1 MSVPA
6 PIVYILHGEDEF
18 GMAQFVDGMQ
28 EKLGDPT
35 TAELNVTRLDGK
47 KFDYD
52 ELKNSASV
60 LPFLSSRR
68 MVVMDNASKKIT
80 RKEGQEKFLALLE
93 DLPQS
98 TALVLMEKRT
108 LTPKNWLLKWAK
120 GAGER
125 VYMRA
130 YRNLS
135 GPEMAKWIS
144 HYAKEQ
150 GGSFEPQAA
159 ALLAEM
165 VAEEPRIAANE
176 VVKLLAY
183 VNYSRPV
190 DVNDVDLLAA
200 FAGRQGDFF
209 KLIDGIASGNGR
221 LAMDMLQLLLD
232 ERDALPLFF
241 SLVGHFRLLLQT
253 REIFEKGGLEGTAA
267 SELGIHPFRA
277 KKLFAQAKP
286 IPLMTL
292 ETIYRKLLDYDL
304 QIKTG
309 KISGD
314 LALETLVVVL
324 TS

>member
-1 MSVPA
+1 MSAPA
-6 PIVYILHGEDEF
+6 PVVYILHGEDEF
-18 GMAQFVDGMQ
+18 GMTQFVNGMQ

-35 TAELNVTRLDGK
+35 TAEMNVTRLDGK
-47 KFDYD
+47 KYSFD
-52 ELKNSASV
+52 EMKNAASV
-60 LPFLSSRR
+60 LPFLSPRR
-68 MVVMDNASKKIT
+68 MVVMDDASKKIS

-98 TALVLMEKRT
+98 TALVLLEKRA
-108 LTPKNWLLKWAK
+108 LTDKNWLLKWGK
-120 GAGER
+120 KAGER
-125 VYMRA
+125 AYMRA

-135 GPEMAKWIS
+135 APEMTKWIS
-144 HYAKEQ
+144 NYAKEN
-150 GGSFEPQAA
+150 GGSFDSQAA

-176 VVKLLAY
+176 VLKLLAY

-190 DVNDVDLLAA
+190 DVDDVDLLAA
-200 FAGRQGDFF
+200 FAARQGDFF

-221 LAMDMLQLLLD
+221 QAMDMLQLLLD

-241 SLVGHFRLLLQT
+241 SLVGHFRLLVQT
-253 REIFEKGGLEGTAA
+253 REIFEKGGLEGSAA
-267 SELGIHPFRA
+267 KELGIHPYRA
-277 KKLFAQAKP
+277 KKLFAQAKT
-286 IPLMTL
+286 IPLKTL
-292 ETIYRKLLDYDL
+292 ESIYRKLLDFDL

-324 TS
+324 TN